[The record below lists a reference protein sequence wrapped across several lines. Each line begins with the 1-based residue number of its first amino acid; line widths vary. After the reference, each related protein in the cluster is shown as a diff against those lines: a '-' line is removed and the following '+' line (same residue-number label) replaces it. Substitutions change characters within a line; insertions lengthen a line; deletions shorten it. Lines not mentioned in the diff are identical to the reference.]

1 MNEKIYLWRSIIP
14 TRAQANINWIR
25 IRITNS
31 HARPRNSFTRP
42 RANGEEGLIRIYG
55 VASAVY
61 IYVPTDVTAAHAKVN
76 YYAPGVRAANRN
88 LIGKMKNRAREGK
101 SSAARENSRFSFGER
116 INRCVR
122 ARARVRIV
130 RPRRFYSII
139 RKRPGVIYRAEV
151 AVIFRNFSRV
161 RSEQR

>member
-1 MNEKIYLWRSIIP
+1 MGSPVRYI
-14 TRAQANINWIR
+14 
-25 IRITNS
+25 
-31 HARPRNSFTRP
+31 
-42 RANGEEGLIRIYG
+42 
-55 VASAVY
+55 Y

-122 ARARVRIV
+122 ARARSNCSTSA
-130 RPRRFYSII
+130 FLFDYT
-139 RKRPGVIYRAEV
+139 
-151 AVIFRNFSRV
+151 
-161 RSEQR
+161 